1 MLSFFSFSVEVTV
14 SLYVCYTLNINVFCE
29 GTSSVAR
36 AWSGTFD
43 ELLGKQIG
51 HFFRTYFKMNY
62 SGLAEYPDF
71 FAVFLILLLSGKT
84 HIWLH
89 LWWLWCHCLLQTKM
103 LNCSLCF
110 IRNTFL
116 TSKMFRCAC
125 VYSHNDFRN

>member
-1 MLSFFSFSVEVTV
+1 MLSFIYFPVEVTV
-14 SLYVCYTLNINVFCE
+14 SLYICKTLNVHVSYE

-51 HFFRTYFKMNY
+51 HFFKTYFKMNY

-71 FAVFLILLLSGKT
+71 FAVLLVLLLSGKT

-89 LWWLWCHCLLQTKM
+89 L
-103 LNCSLCF
+103 
-110 IRNTFL
+110 
-116 TSKMFRCAC
+116 
-125 VYSHNDFRN
+125 

>member
-1 MLSFFSFSVEVTV
+1 MLSFIMV
-14 SLYVCYTLNINVFCE
+14 SLYVCKTLNMHVFYE

-51 HFFRTYFKMNY
+51 HFFGTYFKMNY

-89 LWWLWCHCLLQTKM
+89 SWWL
-103 LNCSLCF
+103 
-110 IRNTFL
+110 
-116 TSKMFRCAC
+116 
-125 VYSHNDFRN
+125 